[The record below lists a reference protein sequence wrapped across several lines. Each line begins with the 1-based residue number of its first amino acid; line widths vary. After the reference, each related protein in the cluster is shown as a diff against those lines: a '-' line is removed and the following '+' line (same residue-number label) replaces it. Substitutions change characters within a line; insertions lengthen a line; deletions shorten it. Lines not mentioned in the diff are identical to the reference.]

1 MNMTRRGLLKAA
13 PAAACLPILAAAG
26 CELGTSP
33 VIAVNLIS
41 GYVQAAVTG
50 LKAIAA
56 DPNIQADLGSNASK
70 VADAVDDAQNVLDD
84 VKAAATSIATG
95 TAQGWAQE
103 IQADA
108 NIALPLVL
116 AIPGLPASANEI
128 VVAIQVVLPILLATV
143 GSELA
148 ASARKAAPTSMTLDQ
163 AMAILKAPKV

>member
-13 PAAACLPILAAAG
+13 PAAACLPVFAAAG
-26 CELGTSP
+26 CAQFTSP

-41 GYVQAAVTG
+41 GYVQAAVAG
-50 LKAIAA
+50 LVAIDA
-56 DPNIQADLGSNASK
+56 DPNIQADLGSNQSK
-70 VADAVDDAQNVLDD
+70 VADAIKDAQNVLT
-84 VKAAATSIATG
+84 VITQAGTSIATATG
-95 TAQGWAQE
+95 QGLAQE
-103 IQADA
+103 LQADA
-108 NIALPLVL
+108 NVVLPLVL

-148 ASARKAAPTSMTLDQ
+148 VSARRAAPTTMTVDQ